1 MASEVDSIDIFTPQ
15 QDLLDRGVI
24 AYEENVPLLGQVAA
38 GFTPPGMGI
47 DLLSAGKYGRDAFRD
62 FAAGQG
68 REGAINLGIAALSA
82 LGAIPLIGDLARGP
96 KSLLRQALTPK
107 TKDPLLKGID
117 TSQADEIVDIKNI
130 NKPKDVSGKQ
140 VKSEEKRVGEAT
152 KLLEKSATGSS
163 YKGVSV
169 EKRQPIEV
177 LKKPDGTFE
186 QLGGKSTLEALELS
200 GVKQIPVKVFDNL
213 QEYNTFDFIRKNNKK
228 LQREVDSIKLLPTKG
243 NPTFESP
250 VRQLGNKMEQQFKF
264 SFNKHQGDITS
275 AEQLFDRALRLNP
288 QFQMAIDGVRD
299 SLGLGKGFNPVGG
312 KVIGEIDEATGF
324 PVGEVKLMP
333 RTIEKVMTKYDGDF
347 SQITDPIR
355 TRIVVNTPQ
364 QEKQAAEAIAK
375 LFPTVDGE
383 RVLMK
388 KSGYLDRKLNVQV
401 TGPNGEKIIGEIGIV
416 TQPMLDA
423 ADKAHG
429 FYEAYRKTN
438 FGLPDGT
445 DIRKIK
451 AEGLRLEKAMQ
462 EIFEAAGKEIDP
474 NFFKDVVERFFSGG
488 YVSAGKSGRLSPMTP
503 NMFSNS
509 DFDNLEPS
517 TKKSFTWSGVAS
529 LQPSSVSVTGN
540 VNPLLFSGVT
550 STITAGDRSQEK
562 YNVSKTS
569 IDPILQKSAQNYNLD
584 SINIF
589 GDPNE

>member
-1 MASEVDSIDIFTPQ
+1 MYEDVDIFQ
-15 QDLLDRGVI
+15 QGGSTDKDLLDI
-24 AYEENVPLLGQVAA
+24 AVEGYEEKVPLVAQIAA
-38 GFTPPGMGI
+38 GFTPPGMAMDI
-47 DLLSAGKYGRDAFRD
+47 AAAGKYGRDAARD
-62 FAAGQG
+62 IKEGRFKQAAIAG
-68 REGAINLGIAALSA
+68 GIAGLSA
-82 LGAIPLIGDLARGP
+82 LGAIPLIGDLFRGP
-96 KSLLRQALTPK
+96 KSLL
-107 TKDPLLKGID
+107 KGID
-117 TSQADEIVDIKNI
+117 TKQADAVIDAKNI
-130 NKPKDVSGKQ
+130 TKPKDIEGQ
-140 VKSEEKRVGEAT
+140 PVKTEAKRLDEAK
-152 KLLEKSATGSS
+152 KLLEKSASGSS
-163 YKGVSV
+163 YKGVTV

-186 QLGGKSTLEALELS
+186 QLGGKATLDALES
-200 GVKQIPVKVFDNL
+200 AGTTKIPVKIFDSL
-213 QEYNTFDFIRKNNKK
+213 QEYNTFDFIRKRNKNVK
-228 LQREVDSIKLLPTKG
+228 RQADASKLLPTLG

-250 VRQLGNKMEQQFKF
+250 VRKLGNKMEQQFKF
-264 SFNKHQGDITS
+264 SFNAHQGDITS

-288 QFQMAIDGVRD
+288 QFQSAIDGVRE
-299 SLGLGKGFNPVGG
+299 SLNLGKGFNPVGG
-312 KVIGEIDEATGF
+312 KTIGRIDEATGF

-401 TGPNGEKIIGEIGIV
+401 TGPNGDTIIGEIGIV

-429 FYEAYRKTN
+429 FYETYRKTN

-445 DIRKIK
+445 DIKKIK

-462 EIFEAAGKEIDP
+462 EIFEAAGKDIDP
-474 NFFKDVVERFFSGG
+474 EFFKDVVERFFSGG

-529 LQPSSVSVTGN
+529 LQPSSISVTGN
-540 VNPLLFSGVT
+540 MNPALFSGVT
-550 STITAGDRSQEK
+550 STMTAGDRSQEK
-562 YNVSKTS
+562 YNVSKVSINTS
-569 IDPILQKSAQNYNLD
+569 LHKFTKNYNPNTL
-584 SINIF
+584 NIF
-589 GDPNE
+589 EEE

>member
-24 AYEENVPLLGQVAA
+24 AYEANVPLLGQVAA

-68 REGAINLGIAALSA
+68 REGAINLGIAGLSA

>member
-68 REGAINLGIAALSA
+68 REGAINLGIAGLSA

-462 EIFEAAGKEIDP
+462 EIFGAAGKEIDP

>member
-68 REGAINLGIAALSA
+68 REGAINLGIAGLSA

-163 YKGVSV
+163 YKGVSG

-462 EIFEAAGKEIDP
+462 EIFGAAGKEIDP

-503 NMFSNS
+503 NIFSNS

>member
-15 QDLLDRGVI
+15 EDLLDRGVI
-24 AYEENVPLLGQVAA
+24 AYEENVPLIGQVAA

-68 REGAINLGIAALSA
+68 REGAINLGIAGLSA

-96 KSLLRQALTPK
+96 KSFLRQALTPK
-107 TKDPLLKGID
+107 TTSPLLKGID
-117 TSQADEIVDIKNI
+117 TSQADEIVDIKTI
-130 NKPKDVSGKQ
+130 TKPKDIKGKP

-152 KLLEKSATGSS
+152 RLLEKSGAGSS
-163 YKGVSV
+163 YKGVSI

-177 LKKPDGTFE
+177 LKRPDGTFQ
-186 QLGGKSTLEALELS
+186 QLGGKATLDALDAA
-200 GVKQIPVKVFDNL
+200 GTKQIPVKVFDNL
-213 QEYNTFDFIRKNNKK
+213 QEYNTFDFIRKNNKNLK
-228 LQREVDSIKLLPTKG
+228 RKTDSLKLLPTKG

-250 VRQLGNKMEQQFKF
+250 VRELGNKMDQQFKL
-264 SFNKHQGDITS
+264 SFNAHQGDIKS
-275 AEQLFDRALRLNP
+275 ADELFDRARSLNP
-288 QFQMAIDGVRD
+288 QFQTAIDGVRD

-312 KVIGEIDEATGF
+312 KVIGDIDEATGF

-364 QEKQAAEAIAK
+364 QEKQAAEAISK

-462 EIFEAAGKEIDP
+462 EIFEAAGKDIDP

-584 SINIF
+584 NINIF
-589 GDPNE
+589 GDLDD

>member
-1 MASEVDSIDIFTPQ
+1 MYEDVDIFQ
-15 QDLLDRGVI
+15 QGGSADKDLLDI
-24 AYEENVPLLGQVAA
+24 AVEGYEENVPLVAQIAA
-38 GFTPPGMGI
+38 GFTPPGMAMDI
-47 DLLSAGKYGRDAFRD
+47 AAAGKYGRDAARD
-62 FAAGQG
+62 IKEGRLKQAAIAG
-68 REGAINLGIAALSA
+68 GIAGLSA
-82 LGAIPLIGDLARGP
+82 LGAIPLIGDLFRGP
-96 KSLLRQALTPK
+96 KSLL
-107 TKDPLLKGID
+107 KGID
-117 TSQADEIVDIKNI
+117 TKQADAVIDAKNI
-130 NKPKDVSGKQ
+130 TKPKDIEGQ
-140 VKSEEKRVGEAT
+140 PVKTEAKRLDEAK
-152 KLLEKSATGSS
+152 KLLEKSASGSS
-163 YKGVSV
+163 YKGVTV

-186 QLGGKSTLEALELS
+186 QLGGKATLDALES
-200 GVKQIPVKVFDNL
+200 AGTTKIPVKIFDSL
-213 QEYNTFDFIRKNNKK
+213 QEYNTFDFIRKRNKNVK
-228 LQREVDSIKLLPTKG
+228 RQADASKLLPTLG

-250 VRQLGNKMEQQFKF
+250 VRKLGNKMEQQFKF
-264 SFNKHQGDITS
+264 SFNAHQGDITS

-288 QFQMAIDGVRD
+288 QFQSAIDGVRE
-299 SLGLGKGFNPVGG
+299 SLDLGKGFNPVGG
-312 KVIGEIDEATGF
+312 KTIGRIDEATGF

-401 TGPNGEKIIGEIGIV
+401 TGPNGETIIGEIGIV

-429 FYEAYRKTN
+429 FYETYRKTN

-445 DIRKIK
+445 DIKKIK

-462 EIFEAAGKEIDP
+462 EIFEAAGKDIDP
-474 NFFKDVVERFFSGG
+474 EFFKDVVERFFSGG

-529 LQPSSVSVTGN
+529 LQPSSISVTGN
-540 VNPLLFSGVT
+540 MNPALFSGVT
-550 STITAGDRSQEK
+550 STMTAGDRSQEK
-562 YNVSKTS
+562 YNVSKVSINTS
-569 IDPILQKSAQNYNLD
+569 LHKFTKNYNPNTL
-584 SINIF
+584 NIF
-589 GDPNE
+589 EEE

>member
-24 AYEENVPLLGQVAA
+24 AYEENVPLIGQIAA

-62 FAAGQG
+62 FASGQG
-68 REGAINLGIAALSA
+68 KEGAINLGIAGLSA

-96 KSLLRQALTPK
+96 KSFLRQALTPK

-130 NKPKDVSGKQ
+130 TKPKDIKGKQ

-152 KLLEKSATGSS
+152 RLLEKSGAGSS
-163 YKGVSV
+163 YKGVSI

-177 LKKPDGTFE
+177 LKRPDGTFQ
-186 QLGGKSTLEALELS
+186 QLGGKATLDALDAAGS
-200 GVKQIPVKVFDNL
+200 KQIPVKVFDNL
-213 QEYNTFDFIRKNNKK
+213 QEYNTFDFIRKKNKNLK
-228 LQREVDSIKLLPTKG
+228 RKTDSLKLLPTKG

-250 VRQLGNKMEQQFKF
+250 VRELGNKMEQQFKL
-264 SFNKHQGDITS
+264 SFNAHQGDIKS
-275 AEQLFDRALRLNP
+275 AQQLFDRARSLNP
-288 QFQMAIDGVRD
+288 QFQTAIDGVRD

-312 KVIGEIDEATGF
+312 KVIGDIDEATGF

-364 QEKQAAEAIAK
+364 QEKQAAEAISK

-438 FGLPDGT
+438 FGLRDGT

-462 EIFEAAGKEIDP
+462 EIFEAAGKDIDP

-584 SINIF
+584 DIDIF
-589 GDPNE
+589 GDLND

>member
-1 MASEVDSIDIFTPQ
+1 
-15 QDLLDRGVI
+15 
-24 AYEENVPLLGQVAA
+24 
-38 GFTPPGMGI
+38 
-47 DLLSAGKYGRDAFRD
+47 
-62 FAAGQG
+62 
-68 REGAINLGIAALSA
+68 
-82 LGAIPLIGDLARGP
+82 
-96 KSLLRQALTPK
+96 
-107 TKDPLLKGID
+107 
-117 TSQADEIVDIKNI
+117 
-130 NKPKDVSGKQ
+130 
-140 VKSEEKRVGEAT
+140 
-152 KLLEKSATGSS
+152 
-163 YKGVSV
+163 
-169 EKRQPIEV
+169 
-177 LKKPDGTFE
+177 
-186 QLGGKSTLEALELS
+186 
-200 GVKQIPVKVFDNL
+200 
-213 QEYNTFDFIRKNNKK
+213 
-228 LQREVDSIKLLPTKG
+228 
-243 NPTFESP
+243 
-250 VRQLGNKMEQQFKF
+250 
-264 SFNKHQGDITS
+264 
-275 AEQLFDRALRLNP
+275 
-288 QFQMAIDGVRD
+288 
-299 SLGLGKGFNPVGG
+299 
-312 KVIGEIDEATGF
+312 
-324 PVGEVKLMP
+324 
-333 RTIEKVMTKYDGDF
+333 
-347 SQITDPIR
+347 
-355 TRIVVNTPQ
+355 
-364 QEKQAAEAIAK
+364 
-375 LFPTVDGE
+375 
-383 RVLMK
+383 MK

>member
-68 REGAINLGIAALSA
+68 REGAINLGIAGLSA

-275 AEQLFDRALRLNP
+275 AEQLFDRSLRLNP

-474 NFFKDVVERFFSGG
+474 NFFKDVVERVFSGG
-488 YVSAGKSGRLSPMTP
+488 YVRAGKSGRLSPMTP

>member
-1 MASEVDSIDIFTPQ
+1 MKTEAKR
-15 QDLLDRGVI
+15 LD
-24 AYEENVPLLGQVAA
+24 
-38 GFTPPGMGI
+38 
-47 DLLSAGKYGRDAFRD
+47 
-62 FAAGQG
+62 
-68 REGAINLGIAALSA
+68 
-82 LGAIPLIGDLARGP
+82 
-96 KSLLRQALTPK
+96 
-107 TKDPLLKGID
+107 
-117 TSQADEIVDIKNI
+117 
-130 NKPKDVSGKQ
+130 
-140 VKSEEKRVGEAT
+140 EAK
-152 KLLEKSATGSS
+152 KLLEKSASGSS
-163 YKGVSV
+163 YKGVSID
-169 EKRQPIEV
+169 KRQPIEV

-186 QLGGKSTLEALELS
+186 QLGGKATLDALES
-200 GVKQIPVKVFDNL
+200 AGTKKIPVRIFDSL
-213 QEYNTFDFIRKNNKK
+213 QEYNTFDFIRKRNKNVK
-228 LQREVDSIKLLPTKG
+228 RQADASKLLPTLG

-264 SFNKHQGDITS
+264 SFNAHQGDITS

-288 QFQMAIDGVRD
+288 QFQSAIDGVRE
-299 SLGLGKGFNPVGG
+299 SLNLGKGFNPVGG
-312 KVIGEIDEATGF
+312 KTIGQIDEATGF

-375 LFPTVDGE
+375 LFPTVDGA

-388 KSGYLDRKLNVQV
+388 KSGYLDRNLNVQV
-401 TGPNGEKIIGEIGIV
+401 TGPNGETNIGEIGIV

-438 FGLPDGT
+438 FGLSDGT
-445 DIRKIK
+445 DIKKIK

-474 NFFKDVVERFFSGG
+474 EFFKDVVERFFTGG

-529 LQPSSVSVTGN
+529 LQPSSISVTGN
-540 VNPLLFSGVT
+540 MNPALFSGVT
-550 STITAGDRSQEK
+550 STMTAGDRSQEK
-562 YNVSKTS
+562 YNVSKV
-569 IDPILQKSAQNYNLD
+569 
-584 SINIF
+584 SINTRFIF
-589 GDPNE
+589 TSYFS